1 MKKFL
6 SIGVVIAIM
15 IATLLSA
22 QVFAAETIMYGDCN
36 DDAKISMTDLLVMR
50 KYLAKWKVTINE
62 TAADVNLDDK
72 VNMTDVLFVRKYLA
86 KWDVELGCTK
96 PDYRVTTPKKTTTT
110 RATTTTLRTTTK
122 ATTNSPTSPL
132 ITIEG
137 YTFKY
142 DKSWQ
147 SNDITNVFLTAYEEA
162 KASKHPY
169 TWSFENNKYEWGVAD
184 CIDEYGYM
192 KEIPCITVWL
202 SESEDDNGNP
212 GTKKW
217 KQVTVFP
224 TILRGDNKVIGSDGK
239 RLWQIADDYGNWIFL
254 HDNGHWYGHF

>member
-122 ATTNSPTSPL
+122 ATTNSSTLPL

-142 DKSWQ
+142 
-147 SNDITNVFLTAYEEA
+147 NDSPNSLSNVFVTAYEEA

-169 TWSFENNKYEWGVAD
+169 TWSFENNKYEYGVRD
-184 CIDEYGYM
+184 CISETGSLSHM
-192 KEIPCITVWL
+192 PCITVWL
-202 SESEDDNGNP
+202 SHIEDDNGNRD
-212 GTKKW
+212 TDKW

-224 TILRGDNKVIGSDGK
+224 TILRSDNKKSDSSGK
-239 RLWQIADDYGNWIFL
+239 RLWQYSDDYGSYIYL
-254 HDNGHWYGHF
+254 HDNGCWYGYI